1 MSIPY
6 YKIPLQ
12 LTAALD
18 GNELP
23 MVGLKQSITKNLELI
38 ITTRFGEHR
47 SDPSFGCEIWS
58 LDFEIIVSETTWEEK
73 LRQSLIKSIASHELR
88 LSGIDIGV
96 KISEVEKQKNVKMTT
111 EIKKRVDITLKGIIH
126 KTGEQFF
133 FTTNLFLS
141 PLSVT

>member
-12 LTAALD
+12 LSTALD
-18 GNELP
+18 GNELA

-47 SDPSFGCEIWS
+47 CDPTFGCEIWN
-58 LDFEIIVSETTWEEK
+58 LDFEIIVSESIWEEK
-73 LRQSLIKSIASHELR
+73 LRQSLLKSISTHELR
-88 LSGIDIGV
+88 LNDIDIAV
-96 KISEVEKQKNVKMTT
+96 KISEVEKQKNMKQTT

-141 PLSVT
+141 PLS

>member
-12 LTAALD
+12 LATALS

-23 MVGLKQSITKNLELI
+23 MVGLRQSITKNLELI

-47 SDPSFGCEIWS
+47 HDPSFGCEIWN
-58 LDFEIIVSETTWEEK
+58 LDFEIIASESTWEEK
-73 LRQSLIKSIASHELR
+73 LRQSLTRSIATHELR

-96 KISEVEKQKNVKMTT
+96 KISEVEKQKNVKLTT
-111 EIKKRVDITLKGIIH
+111 EIKKRVDISLKGTIH
-126 KTGEQFF
+126 KTGESFS